1 MVCDAEY
8 HNDLFE
14 AEGISVDSPL
24 VADVLDLTCPV
35 LSFLVFSHIVI
46 FPDAW
51 PAIDH
56 VAQNN
61 K

>member
-8 HNDLFE
+8 HDDLFE
-14 AEGISVDSPL
+14 AEGISVYSPP

-35 LSFLVFSHIVI
+35 LSFLVFSHII

-51 PAIDH
+51 PTIDH